1 MSSIATPLN
10 STDYLAKFKSTTIL
24 SELSTSWIIL
34 HLSELKK
41 SNSPKQPTEDG
52 DCISKL
58 CRVLCLAGQ

>member
-41 SNSPKQPTEDG
+41 SNSPKQPT
-52 DCISKL
+52 
-58 CRVLCLAGQ
+58 